1 MTAAIL
7 TIDHLDADTVGPAPR
22 PILRDVTLGVRQGEV
37 HGLVGLSG
45 AGKSMIAKAV
55 LGVLP
60 PAIEVIRGSIRFRDV
75 ELIGLSPEQHRAR
88 IAEAIALIP
97 QDPLS
102 ALNPS
107 RRIEAQMTD
116 VMRLRMG
123 MSKQTARAKALV
135 LLDEVQIRE
144 PETVLRRYPH
154 ELSGGMRQRVLIA
167 TAFAS
172 KPKLIVADEPT
183 TALDVTVQKQ
193 ILKLIHD
200 LRRRHGTAI
209 LFVTHDLGVVAKIC
223 DRVSVMHAGR
233 IMEHGTAAEIFA
245 SPRHAFTRALF
256 AATPRHDRPA
266 TELRPVPAD
275 VLAEPGV
282 AEPEAAE

>member
-1 MTAAIL
+1 MSEPLL
-7 TIDHLDADTVGPAPR
+7 TIERLSAVTSGHAPK
-22 PILRDVTLGVRQGEV
+22 PILHDVSLEVCEGEV

-60 PAIEVIRGSIRFRDV
+60 RAIVLTGGSIRFRTV
-75 ELIGLSPEQHRAR
+75 ELAGLMPEQHRAITHR
-88 IAEAIALIP
+88 EIALIP

-123 MSKQTARAKALV
+123 LSKAAAHAKALA
-135 LLDEVQIRE
+135 LLEEVRIRE
-144 PETVLRRYPH
+144 PEAVLRRYPH

-172 KPKLIVADEPT
+172 EPKLIVADEPT

-223 DRVSVMHAGR
+223 DRVSVMHQGA
-233 IMEHGTAAEIFA
+233 IVEQGTAASLFA
-245 SPRHAFTRALF
+245 APRHPFTRALF

-275 VLAEPGV
+275 ILAETP
-282 AEPEAAE
+282 APLREAAE